1 NPVAQSLGMFV
12 APGFNRRPDDAGI
25 TYAHEMGHL
34 AGVPGDHAGWAGTLL
49 GGSGARTL
57 DVPANLCQI
66 YLDYAERRGAERATA
81 ACISGSGLP
90 PSPDPYTPDA
100 RFAAC
105 RGRDGWCDG
114 FGRCVD
120 APAACVDGHALP
132 TRGADRSAAGRC
144 RACTGSRSECVPCES
159 ALAVDARRPGLLL
172 VESSATGSRDL
183 VYRST
188 PRAGLVSGGSELDLF
203 LDFGAPIRGLAR
215 NPADGALYLVSPETG
230 S

>member
-1 NPVAQSLGMFV
+1 
-12 APGFNRRPDDAGI
+12 
-25 TYAHEMGHL
+25 
-34 AGVPGDHAGWAGTLL
+34 
-49 GGSGARTL
+49 
-57 DVPANLCQI
+57 
-66 YLDYAERRGAERATA
+66 
-81 ACISGSGLP
+81 
-90 PSPDPYTPDA
+90 
-100 RFAAC
+100 
-105 RGRDGWCDG
+105 
-114 FGRCVD
+114 CVD

-132 TRGADRSAAGRC
+132 TRGADCSAAGRC

-203 LDFGAPIRGLAR
+203 RDLGAPFRGLAR

-230 S
+230 SGDRLYRVSPGGVVQLVGRLGFGGTAALAFASDDHLLYALIQDPALP